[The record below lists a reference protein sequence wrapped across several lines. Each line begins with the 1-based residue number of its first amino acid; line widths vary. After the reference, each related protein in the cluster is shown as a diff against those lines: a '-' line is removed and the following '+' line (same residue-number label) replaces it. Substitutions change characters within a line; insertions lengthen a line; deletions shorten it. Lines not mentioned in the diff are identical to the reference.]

1 LEIESSLSSDCLE
14 MFCEK
19 HSEYKKRKKIKAQ
32 NFITKYKTFVSY
44 KWKILFIANASD
56 SKTRKEGEK
65 LFNILAGSNF
75 HKEVAVLVAYNTKQ
89 GPGPIPTLTQTI
101 VYEFEFNKL
110 TDKRQPK
117 IVGEPF
123 IGDFGDEKTL
133 IKILRK
139 INEGYA
145 AERDILFTWDH
156 GVGFGIFS
164 MNPNEHFSHEGI
176 EWLNEG
182 NHDSNPP
189 RFEVISSNDED
200 LKFNQPWSADPGAN
214 MTTADDFHEFVAT
227 RKKLS
232 MLTNDELA
240 KAIAN
245 GYPKGKVDITIMMNC
260 WMMLADTIYSL
271 KGATSVLIASQSTQ
285 WWAGYDYKGIIDL
298 ICSDQGTTGDMIGKI
313 SRFALDSIRSN
324 YIHNKYGEYI
334 RELSFLAV
342 DLRDK
347 KDVTDFYKNFLS
359 LADKLKE
366 QVKQSFQAIK
376 KQRENCFDFS
386 DDPTKKREPLWHYI
400 DLLNF
405 FDKLYSIT
413 LIEKEDIFSLKED
426 FNKLYLD
433 AFRGQN
439 YNSKNEQTDIFKANG
454 ISIYFPPDFE
464 GKEKDD
470 FWKFFYENGKHQS
483 LLAKEKEW
491 KLFLDWYYEADRV
504 PQ

>member
-1 LEIESSLSSDCLE
+1 
-14 MFCEK
+14 M
-19 HSEYKKRKKIKAQ
+19 
-32 NFITKYKTFVSY
+32 NY

-56 SKTRKEGEK
+56 SKTRKEGER
-65 LFNILAGSNF
+65 LFNILASSNF

-101 VYEFEFNKL
+101 VYEFEVNES
-110 TDKRQPK
+110 TGKRKPK

-139 INEGYA
+139 INESYA

-164 MNPNEHFSHEGI
+164 MDPNEHFSQDGVD
-176 EWLNEG
+176 WLNEG
-182 NHDSNPP
+182 NHDSNPPPNPP

-200 LKFNQPWSADPGAN
+200 LKFNQIWLADPGATMSTEEN
-214 MTTADDFHEFVAT
+214 FHTDMEFREFVAT
-227 RKKLS
+227 RKNLS

-240 KAIAN
+240 KAIAY
-245 GYPKGKVDITIMMNC
+245 GYPKGKVDIIIMMNC

-271 KGATSVLIASQSTQ
+271 KEATSVLIASQSTQ
-285 WWAGYDYKGIIDL
+285 WWAGYDYKGIINL
-298 ICSDQGTTGDMIGKI
+298 ICNDQETTGDIIGKI
-313 SRFALDSIRSN
+313 SRYVLESVRSN
-324 YIHNKYGEYI
+324 YIQNKYGQYI

-366 QVKQSFQAIK
+366 QIKQSFQAIK

-405 FDKLYSIT
+405 FDKLYSIS
-413 LIEKEDIFSLKED
+413 LIGKEDILSLKKD
-426 FNKLYLD
+426 FKKLYLD
-433 AFRGQN
+433 DFRGQN

-464 GKEKDD
+464 EKEGDD